1 VGAGLLIQVST
12 EPADLQG
19 LLPAA
24 VYDKENR
31 LSAVRPYRSQDDRE
45 LLERF
50 YLEFTPKREAQGLP
64 PEGAPRIARWLDS
77 ILSAGT
83 HLLVEHEGRLVGHA
97 MIMPTDRPGVSE
109 YAIFLEEAVR
119 GQGLGTEVNRLTAQV
134 ARTLRIDRL
143 WLSVEPRNRPA
154 VRSYEK
160 AGFRF
165 KPETVFTPELEM
177 ELVL

>member
-1 VGAGLLIQVST
+1 
-12 EPADLQG
+12 
-19 LLPAA
+19 
-24 VYDKENR
+24 
-31 LSAVRPYRSQDDRE
+31 
-45 LLERF
+45 
-50 YLEFTPKREAQGLP
+50 
-64 PEGAPRIARWLDS
+64 
-77 ILSAGT
+77 
-83 HLLVEHEGRLVGHA
+83 
-97 MIMPTDRPGVSE
+97 MIMPTDRAGVSE

>member
-1 VGAGLLIQVST
+1 MPA
-12 EPADLQG
+12 EPAAPGTLRG

-24 VYDKENR
+24 LYDKENR
-31 LSAVRPYRSQDDRE
+31 LSAVRPYRPDDRE
-45 LLERF
+45 SLERF
-50 YLEFTPKREAQGLP
+50 YADFSPKREAQGLP
-64 PEGAPRIARWLDS
+64 PEGPARIARWLDS
-77 ILSAGT
+77 ILRKGT
-83 HLLVEHEGRLVGHA
+83 HLLVEREGRLVGHA
-97 MIMPTDRPGVSE
+97 MLIPTDRPGVSE
-109 YAIFLEEAVR
+109 YAIFLEEAAR

-165 KPETVFTPELEM
+165 RPETVFTPELEM

>member
-1 VGAGLLIQVST
+1 MPT
-12 EPADLQG
+12 EPAAPGGLQG

-31 LSAVRPYRSQDDRE
+31 LSAVRPYRPGDRE
-45 LLERF
+45 SLERF
-50 YLEFTPKREAQGLP
+50 YAHFTPKREAQGLP

-77 ILSAGT
+77 ILRAGT

-119 GQGLGTEVNRLTAQV
+119 GQGLGTEVNILTAQV

-154 VRSYEK
+154 VRSYEN

-165 KPETVFTPELEM
+165 KPETVLTPELEM

>member
-1 VGAGLLIQVST
+1 MVDLLSGLVPTALR
-12 EPADLQG
+12 
-19 LLPAA
+19 
-24 VYDKENR
+24 DKEDR
-31 LSAVRPYRSQDDRE
+31 VSAVRPFHSDDRE
-45 LLERF
+45 SLERF
-50 YLEFTPKREAQGLP
+50 YADFTPKREAQGLP
-64 PEGAPRIARWLDS
+64 PEGPPRIARWRNS
-77 ILSAGT
+77 ILRAGA
-83 HLLVEHEGRLVGHA
+83 HLVVEHEGRLVGHA

-109 YAIFLEEAVR
+109 YAIFLEEGGR

-165 KPETVFTPELEM
+165 KPETVLTPELEM

>member
-1 VGAGLLIQVST
+1 MPA
-12 EPADLQG
+12 EPAAPGTLRG

-24 VYDKENR
+24 LYDKENR
-31 LSAVRPYRSQDDRE
+31 LSAVRPYRPDDRE
-45 LLERF
+45 SLERF
-50 YLEFTPKREAQGLP
+50 YADFTPKREAQGLP
-64 PEGAPRIARWLDS
+64 PEGAPRIARWLNS
-77 ILSAGT
+77 ILRAGA
-83 HLLVEHEGRLVGHA
+83 HLVVEHEGRLVGHA

-109 YAIFLEEAVR
+109 YAIFLEEGVR

-165 KPETVFTPELEM
+165 KPETVLTPELET

>member
-1 VGAGLLIQVST
+1 VPA
-12 EPADLQG
+12 EPAAPGDLQG

-31 LSAVRPYRSQDDRE
+31 VSAVRSYQPGDRE

-50 YLEFTPKREAQGLP
+50 YAEFTPKREAQGLP
-64 PEGAPRIARWLDS
+64 PEGAPRVARWLDS

-97 MIMPTDRPGVSE
+97 MIIPTDRPGVSE

-119 GQGLGTEVNRLTAQV
+119 GQGLGTEVNILTAQV
-134 ARTLRIDRL
+134 ARTMRIDRL

>member
-1 VGAGLLIQVST
+1 MT
-12 EPADLQG
+12 HPPTPADDPLARI
-19 LLPAA
+19 LPSI
-24 VYDKENR
+24 VFDKENR
-31 LSAVRPYRSQDDRE
+31 VSAVRPYRSGDRE
-45 LLERF
+45 SLEGF
-50 YLEFTPKREAQGLP
+50 YSAFTPKREAQGLP
-64 PEGAPRIARWLDS
+64 PEGPARIARWLDS
-77 ILSAGT
+77 ILRNGT

-97 MIMPTDRPGVSE
+97 MLIPTDRPGVSE
-109 YAIFLEEAVR
+109 YAIFLEEGAR
-119 GQGLGTEVNRLTAQV
+119 GQGLGTEVNILSAQV

-165 KPETVFTPELEM
+165 RPETVFTPELEM